1 MVVLEEESFNLNL
14 TVLERGPGK
23 RLVCKWQWGR
33 KRGGLPVGMA
43 WVMGIPS
50 CRLAAHHS
58 SGWFYVALRHSWG
71 WLCWVE
77 VLLSRLQGCAR
88 RAVGRRKSAAVAVR
102 TTACGWLRCTPLR
115 LGGCAGP
122 QRFESLSTQRAVA
135 GSPGTRCFSR
145 ETEERCCCCAH
156 RCVWVVALHTAALK
170 WLCGAA
176 AFRASTQ

>member
-122 QRFESLSTQRAVA
+122 QRFESQLNELLLALRGRGVSVGRRKSAAVA
-135 GSPGTRCFSR
+135 VRTIACGWLRCTPLR
-145 ETEERCCCCAH
+145 
-156 RCVWVVALHTAALK
+156 
-170 WLCGAA
+170 
-176 AFRASTQ
+176 